1 MKWRPGQLDQRVTI
15 QRIERTS
22 DGAGGETT
30 AWADLADVWANVR
43 PATGRETQIEGRIA
57 ATSSAIFT
65 IRRRADLLDTDRIV
79 WGDVAYN
86 IRSIMI
92 GSQREAYLMIEAERG
107 VAQG

>member
-1 MKWRPGQLDQRVTI
+1 MQPGQLDQRVTV

-30 AWADLADVWANVR
+30 AWVDFASLWANVK
-43 PATGRETQIEGRIA
+43 PASGRELQIEGRMT
-57 ATSSAIFT
+57 ATSSTVFT

-79 WGDVAYN
+79 WGGVSYN
-86 IRSIMI
+86 IRAIML
-92 GSQREAYLMIEAERG
+92 GSQRDLYMAITAERG

>member
-30 AWADLADVWANVR
+30 AWVDFASLWANVK
-43 PATGRETQIEGRIA
+43 PASGRELQIEGRMTA
-57 ATSSAIFT
+57 AFSTVFT

-79 WGDVAYN
+79 WRDVAYN
-86 IRSIMI
+86 IRSIMT
-92 GSQREAYLMIEAERG
+92 GSQRDLYLKIEAERG